1 MLILH
6 KTATNFNYSTKKRER
21 MGSLLIDCIGYGG
34 LVINLY
40 SMSTK
45 GEYKLRFISL
55 IANIIYILYGALI
68 SATPIIVGCTIA
80 VFLHGYH
87 LRRLKIKKQS
97 ND

>member
-1 MLILH
+1 MSP
-6 KTATNFNYSTKKRER
+6 F
-21 MGSLLIDCIGYGG
+21 LIDCIGYGG

-45 GEYKLRFISL
+45 GEDKLRLISL
-55 IANIIYILYGALI
+55 IANAIYIVYGVLI
-68 SATPIIVGCTIA
+68 SAIPIIVGCTIA

-87 LRRLKIKKQS
+87 LRRLNIKKNC

>member
-1 MLILH
+1 M
-6 KTATNFNYSTKKRER
+6 NSV
-21 MGSLLIDCIGYGG
+21 LIDSIGYAA

-45 GEYKLRFISL
+45 GEYKLRLISL
-55 IANIIYILYGALI
+55 IANMGYILYGVLI

-80 VFLHGYH
+80 VFLHGFH
-87 LRRLKIKKQS
+87 IRRLRLKNNS

>member
-1 MLILH
+1 MTTI
-6 KTATNFNYSTKKRER
+6 
-21 MGSLLIDCIGYGG
+21 LIDCIGYGG

-45 GEYKLRFISL
+45 GEYKLRLISL
-55 IANIIYILYGALI
+55 IANTVYILYGALI

-87 LRRLKIKKQS
+87 LRRLKIKKNS

>member
-1 MLILH
+1 MNTI
-6 KTATNFNYSTKKRER
+6 
-21 MGSLLIDCIGYGG
+21 LIDCIGYGG

-45 GEYKLRFISL
+45 GEYKLRLVSL
-55 IANIIYILYGALI
+55 IANTVYILYGALI

-87 LRRLKIKKQS
+87 LRRLKIKKNS

>member
-1 MLILH
+1 MSP
-6 KTATNFNYSTKKRER
+6 F
-21 MGSLLIDCIGYGG
+21 LIDCIGYGG

-45 GEYKLRFISL
+45 GEYKLRLISL
-55 IANIIYILYGALI
+55 IANVIYIIYGVLI
-68 SATPIIVGCTIA
+68 IATPIIVGCTIA

-87 LRRLKIKKQS
+87 LRRLKIKKNS

>member
-1 MLILH
+1 MNAI
-6 KTATNFNYSTKKRER
+6 
-21 MGSLLIDCIGYGG
+21 LIDCIGYGG

-55 IANIIYILYGALI
+55 IANIIYIAYGVLI

-87 LRRLKIKKQS
+87 LRRLKIKKS
-97 ND
+97 NNG

>member
-1 MLILH
+1 MNAI
-6 KTATNFNYSTKKRER
+6 
-21 MGSLLIDCIGYGG
+21 LIDCIGYGG

-45 GEYKLRFISL
+45 GEYKLRLISL
-55 IANIIYILYGALI
+55 IANIIYIIYGLLI

-87 LRRLKIKKQS
+87 LRRLKIKK
-97 ND
+97 NDNG

>member
-1 MLILH
+1 MSP
-6 KTATNFNYSTKKRER
+6 F
-21 MGSLLIDCIGYGG
+21 LIDCIGYGA

-45 GEYKLRFISL
+45 GEYKLRVISL
-55 IANIIYILYGALI
+55 IANMGYILYGVLI

-80 VFLHGYH
+80 VLLHGYH
-87 LRRLKIKKQS
+87 IKRLRKFKTN

>member
-1 MLILH
+1 M
-6 KTATNFNYSTKKRER
+6 STV
-21 MGSLLIDCIGYGG
+21 LIDSIGYAA

-45 GEYKLRFISL
+45 GEYKLRLISL
-55 IANIIYILYGALI
+55 IANIGYIFYGVLI
-68 SATPIIVGCTIA
+68 SAFPIIIGCTIA

-87 LRRLKIKKQS
+87 IRRLQLNNNNN

>member
-1 MLILH
+1 MNPII
-6 KTATNFNYSTKKRER
+6 
-21 MGSLLIDCIGYGG
+21 IDCIGYVA

-45 GEYKLRFISL
+45 GEYKLRLISL
-55 IANIIYILYGALI
+55 IANMGYILYGALI

-80 VFLHGYH
+80 VCLHGYH
-87 LRRLKIKKQS
+87 LRRLRINKEN

>member
-1 MLILH
+1 MSP
-6 KTATNFNYSTKKRER
+6 F
-21 MGSLLIDCIGYGG
+21 LIDSIGYAA

-45 GEYKLRFISL
+45 GEYKLRLISL
-55 IANIIYILYGALI
+55 IANMGYILYGVLI

-80 VFLHGYH
+80 VLLHGYH
-87 LRRLKIKKQS
+87 IRRLRINKTS

>member
-1 MLILH
+1 MNPI
-6 KTATNFNYSTKKRER
+6 
-21 MGSLLIDCIGYGG
+21 LIDSIGYGG

-55 IANIIYILYGALI
+55 IANIIYILYGVLI

-87 LRRLKIKKQS
+87 LRRLKIKK
-97 ND
+97 NNNG

>member
-1 MLILH
+1 MNPI
-6 KTATNFNYSTKKRER
+6 
-21 MGSLLIDCIGYGG
+21 LIDSIGYAG
-34 LVINLY
+34 LIINLY

-45 GEYKLRFISL
+45 GEYKLRLISL
-55 IANIIYILYGALI
+55 IANTIYIVYGTLI

-87 LRRLKIKKQS
+87 LRRLKIKKNN